1 MDPGA
6 IEAMI
11 AAIGVQ
17 VANATAALV
26 PVGVVITLSF
36 IVLGIVLIGADLMT
50 GSSFMPQLVRF
61 TGVAAGT
68 MWAITE
74 WPNIAKQTLDAA
86 RAATALLVPGYAGPT
101 GLFTVATDISG
112 RLIVE
117 GSSWSWSAPLTSMA
131 DAVMLGLAPFLI
143 EFGLAITGL
152 LAALAE
158 IELLLGSACAPLIL
172 PAIAFGPTAQL
183 GFGAVS
189 FLVSAAVRVIV
200 LGATSHVM
208 AQAVTATIAVGGID
222 TALTHPQIMVLFLLA
237 ILCAVVGVSTNGI
250 ARSLVGGGV
259 GSLGLGSVQTTTSV
273 AAGAVNM
280 GSSSVGAAAKGLA
293 GVRGD
298 SAAAVGALGRGVAAV
313 AKSSG
318 VGSAFER

>member
-26 PVGVVITLSF
+26 PVGVGITLSF
-36 IVLGIVLIGADLMT
+36 IVLGIVLIGANLMT

-158 IELLLGSACAPLIL
+158 IELLLGSAMRPAHSAGDCIWPNGPAWLWCGQLSGLGCGTGDRPGRHIACHGAGGDGHDCCRWYRHGANAP
-172 PAIAFGPTAQL
+172 ADH
-183 GFGAVS
+183 GAVP
-189 FLVSAAVRVIV
+189 
-200 LGATSHVM
+200 
-208 AQAVTATIAVGGID
+208 VGHSLCCRWRLD
-222 TALTHPQIMVLFLLA
+222 QRDCA
-237 ILCAVVGVSTNGI
+237 IPGWRWGWKS
-250 ARSLVGGGV
+250 RPR
-259 GSLGLGSVQTTTSV
+259 
-273 AAGAVNM
+273 
-280 GSSSVGAAAKGLA
+280 VGANHDQCRSWGCQHGQLI
-293 GVRGD
+293 
-298 SAAAVGALGRGVAAV
+298 GRG
-313 AKSSG
+313 SG
-318 VGSAFER
+318 QRVGRCTWR